1 MNGVGKGLGM
11 SALLLAMAGCAG
23 GPSGPK
29 AITPEQEVK
38 AKCDQL
44 YADSRIDPVR
54 GRIQVPLALGAPQD
68 IDKLADRTRP
78 TDADRPAIKA
88 LWEAEEAC
96 RRYGEQKLGSLPAYR
111 MRSDDEM
118 SEALADLYD
127 GAITYGQFAR
137 RMLYIGERDKAARES
152 IDEEI
157 RQREKWR
164 LMHDYNN

>member
-1 MNGVGKGLGM
+1 MSGIRRAIGVPM
-11 SALLLAMAGCAG
+11 LLLAMVGCAG
-23 GPSGPK
+23 GPGGPK
-29 AITPEQEVK
+29 AITPEQDVK

-54 GRIQVPLALGAPQD
+54 ERIQVPLTLGAPQD
-68 IDKLADRTRP
+68 IEKLANRTRP

-111 MRSDDEM
+111 VRSDDEM

-164 LMHDYNN
+164 LMHDHNN

>member
-1 MNGVGKGLGM
+1 MSGIRKAVGVPM
-11 SALLLAMAGCAG
+11 LLLAMVGCAG
-23 GPSGPK
+23 GPGGPK
-29 AITPEQEVK
+29 VIAPEQDVK

-54 GRIQVPLALGAPQD
+54 ERIQVPLTLGAPQD
-68 IDKLADRTRP
+68 IDKLANRTRP

-96 RRYGEQKLGSLPAYR
+96 RRYGEQKLGSRPAYR
-111 MRSDDEM
+111 MRSDDEL

-137 RMLYIGERDKAARES
+137 RMLYIGERDKAARDS

>member
-1 MNGVGKGLGM
+1 MKGFTGG
-11 SALLLAMAGCAG
+11 AGTLLLVVGLAGCASSPG
-23 GPSGPK
+23 GNK
-29 AITPEQEVK
+29 VTPEQDVK

-54 GRIQVPLALGAPQD
+54 ERIQVPLTLGAPQD
-68 IDKLADRTRP
+68 IDKLANRTRP

-137 RMLYIGERDKAARES
+137 RMLYIGERDKAARDS